1 MRTAIVAGAT
11 GLIGRE
17 LVQKLIAS
25 DEYRVIYLISRRESG
40 LRHPKIKEIITNFDL
55 ICQMNIAETI
65 DDAFCTLG
73 TTMNK
78 AGSREQFKKIDYQ
91 YVIDFANLTV
101 RLGASKFLVI
111 SSVGADPKSP
121 AFYNKVKGMTE
132 DALKGMGFKHLVI
145 LRPSL
150 LLGNR
155 TEFRLA
161 EKLSGYV
168 MKALNFMIPVN
179 FKAIQG
185 ERVAEYMI
193 KMALTPTE
201 AVSVIKSGEILRG
214 YSLKS

>member
-17 LVQKLIAS
+17 LVQKLIGS

-55 ICQMNIAETI
+55 ICQMNIAESI

-73 TTMNK
+73 TTMKK
-78 AGSREQFKKIDYQ
+78 AGSREQFKKVDYQ
-91 YVIDFANLTV
+91 YIIDFANLTI

-111 SSVGADPKSP
+111 SSMGADPKSP

-155 TEFRLA
+155 AEFRLA

-168 MKALNFMIPVN
+168 MKALNFLIPVN

-185 ERVAEYMI
+185 ERVAGYMV
-193 KMALTPTE
+193 KMALTTTE
-201 AVSVIKSGEILRG
+201 AVSIIKSGEILRG

>member
-17 LVQKLIAS
+17 LVQKLIGS
-25 DEYRVIYLISRRESG
+25 DEYRVIYLISRRENG